1 MRKLHGNPVSA
12 EVADGNEKRK
22 KTAAKPCQACGK
34 PLTLPAMTHTANVNP
49 AETTK
54 FDKLA
59 SRWWDK
65 NGESRPLHDLNPAR
79 LNYIADRT
87 ALKAARVLDVGCGGG
102 ILSEALAAAGAAVT
116 GIDLAPRVL
125 EVARLHLHESGVQ
138 VDYREISVEALAA
151 EMAAPAHPAPAA
163 FAHPCSSPGAF
174 DAIAC
179 MEMLEHV
186 PDPGSVIAA
195 CATLLK
201 PGGRLFLS
209 TLNRTPQAFASAI
222 VGAEFLAGL
231 LPRGTHHY
239 AQFIRPS
246 ELATT
251 LRAAG
256 LELEDVSGLAYNP
269 LTRRA
274 WVTSSPAVNYLAC
287 ARRPA

>member
-1 MRKLHGNPVSA
+1 MESN
-12 EVADGNEKRK
+12 VANV
-22 KTAAKPCQACGK
+22 
-34 PLTLPAMTHTANVNP
+34 HTA
-49 AETTK
+49 ETAK

-59 SRWWDK
+59 ARWWDV
-65 NGESRPLHDLNPAR
+65 NGESRPLHDLNPVR
-79 LNYIADRT
+79 LNYIAGRV
-87 ALKAARVLDVGCGGG
+87 ALRGARVLDVGCGGG
-102 ILSEALAAAGAAVT
+102 ILSEALARAGADVV

-125 EVARLHLHESGVQ
+125 EVARLHLHESGQ
-138 VDYREISVEALAA
+138 RVDYREISVESLAA
-151 EMAAPAHPAPAA
+151 EMPA
-163 FAHPCSSPGAF
+163 SF
-174 DAIAC
+174 DAVTC

-186 PDPGSVIAA
+186 PDPASVVAA

-201 PGGRLFLS
+201 PGGQLFLS
-209 TLNRTPQAFASAI
+209 TLNRTPLAFGTAI
-222 VGAEFLAGL
+222 VGAEYALNL

-246 ELATT
+246 EVAAT

-287 ARRPA
+287 ARKPA